1 MLARK
6 FYCRYVIASFPVTQ
20 QPIESR
26 RSYTAHSPVDGLL
39 GLGRSESGGEFLIVG
54 QEQSFCPLLD
64 CLVVLALPLVRI
76 AECLTDGAVIRIEFE
91 CFSVLLD
98 CLIVA
103 ALAVQGISQVL
114 ANAKRKRVAH
124 QRSLAFCDGLT
135 ESAHHNQE
143 KGIHVVY
150 FVEPRT

>member
-6 FYCRYVIASFPVTQ
+6 FYCRHVFPFFPATR

-39 GLGRSESGGEFLIVG
+39 GLGRSGSGGEFLIVG
-54 QEQSFCPLLD
+54 QEQSFCPLVG
-64 CLVVLALPLVRI
+64 CLLVLALPLVRV
-76 AECLTDGAVIRIEFE
+76 AECLADGAIIRIEFE

-114 ANAKRKRVAH
+114 ANAKRKRVTR
-124 QRSLAFCDGLT
+124 QRPLAFCDGLA